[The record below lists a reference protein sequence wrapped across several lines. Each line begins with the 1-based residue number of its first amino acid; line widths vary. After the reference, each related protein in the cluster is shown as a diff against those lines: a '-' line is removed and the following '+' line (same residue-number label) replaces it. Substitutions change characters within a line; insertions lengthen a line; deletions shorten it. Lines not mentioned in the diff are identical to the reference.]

1 MKKDR
6 LLKGESSDQED
17 PTQAIFEAEYNFLL
31 MQMKNPQVGSIKG
44 KDKIPHEKKKRQL
57 QLRTLLSL
65 MIIMVVLNLSFKID
79 S

>member
-31 MQMKNPQVGSIKG
+31 NQMKNPQVGSIEG
-44 KDKIPHEKKKRQL
+44 KDKILHEKKKRQL
-57 QLRTLLSL
+57 ELRTLLPNDDYHGS
-65 MIIMVVLNLSFKID
+65 VKSFF
-79 S
+79 